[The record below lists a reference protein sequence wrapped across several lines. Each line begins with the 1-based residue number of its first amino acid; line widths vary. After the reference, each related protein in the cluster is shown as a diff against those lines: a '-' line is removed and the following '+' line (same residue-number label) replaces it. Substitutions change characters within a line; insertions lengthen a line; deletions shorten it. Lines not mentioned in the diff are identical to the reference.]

1 MTLLNKTKKI
11 CENYNIKPTRSKGQ
25 NFLIN
30 EDVYEDMIEASEI
43 KKDDIILEIGP
54 GLGFLSERLA
64 RKIKKVVA
72 IELDEGLFIF
82 LENKFKKEN
91 INNIKIINKD
101 ILKIFNLTDYFSE
114 EEIKKYKIVANLPY
128 NITSIFLRKFL
139 ENIDLRPKSMT
150 LMLQKETAER
160 IVASPGKMSLLSVS
174 VQLYAKVKIIKY
186 VLKENFWP
194 IPEVD
199 SAIINIVPFSS
210 SENRFDKKNEKLFFQ
225 MIKHGFSSRRKML
238 KNNLAGGYGIS
249 NQRAEEL
256 LEKSGF
262 DKKIR
267 AQELSVDEWKKL
279 FVAFRSNML

>member
-54 GLGFLSERLA
+54 GLGFLSKRLA
-64 RKIKKVVA
+64 RKANKVVA
-72 IELDEGLFIF
+72 IELDDKLFIF

-91 INNIKIINKD
+91 ISNIKIINKD
-101 ILKIFNLTDYFSE
+101 ILKIFNLSDYFSQ

-139 ENIDLRPKSMT
+139 ENIDLRPKSIT

-160 IVASPGKMSLLSVS
+160 IVAPPGKMSLLSVS
-174 VQLYAKVKIIKY
+174 VQLYAKVEIIKY

-194 IPEVD
+194 MPEVD

-210 SENRFDKKNEKLFFQ
+210 LENRFDKKNEKLFFQ

-249 NQRAEEL
+249 NQSAEEIL
-256 LEKSGF
+256 TKSGF
-262 DKKIR
+262 NKKIR

>member
-1 MTLLNKTKKI
+1 MNLLNKTKKI

-64 RKIKKVVA
+64 RKANKVVA
-72 IELDEGLFIF
+72 IELDDKLFIF

-91 INNIKIINKD
+91 ISNIRIINKD
-101 ILKIFNLTDYFSE
+101 ILKIFNLSDCFSQ

-139 ENIDLRPKSMT
+139 ENIDLRPKNIT

-174 VQLYAKVKIIKY
+174 VQLYAKVEIIKY

-194 IPEVD
+194 MPEVD

-210 SENRFDKKNEKLFFQ
+210 SENRFDKKNEKFFFQ

-249 NQRAEEL
+249 NQKAEEIL
-256 LEKSGF
+256 TKSGF
-262 DKKIR
+262 NKKIR

>member
-1 MTLLNKTKKI
+1 MTLFEKTKKI

-64 RKIKKVVA
+64 RKANKVVA
-72 IELDEGLFIF
+72 IELDDKLFIF

-91 INNIKIINKD
+91 ISNIRIINKD
-101 ILKIFNLTDYFSE
+101 ILKIFNLSDCFSQ

-139 ENIDLRPKSMT
+139 ENIDLRPKNIT

-174 VQLYAKVKIIKY
+174 VQLYAKVEIIKY

-194 IPEVD
+194 MPEVD

-210 SENRFDKKNEKLFFQ
+210 SENRFDKKNEKFFFQ

-249 NQRAEEL
+249 NQKAEEIL
-256 LEKSGF
+256 TKSGF
-262 DKKIR
+262 NKKIR

>member
-1 MTLLNKTKKI
+1 MNLLNKTKKN
-11 CENYNIKPTRSKGQ
+11 CENFNIKPTRSKGQ

-64 RKIKKVVA
+64 RKANKVVA
-72 IELDEGLFIF
+72 IELDDKLFIF

-91 INNIKIINKD
+91 ISNIRIINKD
-101 ILKIFNLTDYFSE
+101 ILKIFNLSDCFSQ

-139 ENIDLRPKSMT
+139 ENIDLRPKNIT

-174 VQLYAKVKIIKY
+174 VQLYAKVEIIKY

-194 IPEVD
+194 MPEVD

-210 SENRFDKKNEKLFFQ
+210 SENRFDKKNEKFFFQ

-249 NQRAEEL
+249 NQKAEEIL
-256 LEKSGF
+256 TKSGF
-262 DKKIR
+262 NKKIR

-279 FVAFRSNML
+279 FVVLRSSML

>member
-1 MTLLNKTKKI
+1 MNLLNKTKKN
-11 CENYNIKPTRSKGQ
+11 CENFNIKPTRSKGQ

-64 RKIKKVVA
+64 RKANKVVA
-72 IELDEGLFIF
+72 IELDDKLFIF

-91 INNIKIINKD
+91 ISNIRIINKD
-101 ILKIFNLTDYFSE
+101 ILKIFNLSDCFSQ

-139 ENIDLRPKSMT
+139 ENIDLRPKNIT

-174 VQLYAKVKIIKY
+174 VQLYAKVEIIKY

-194 IPEVD
+194 MPEVD

-210 SENRFDKKNEKLFFQ
+210 LENRFDKKNEKFFFQ

-249 NQRAEEL
+249 NQKAEEIL
-256 LEKSGF
+256 TKSGF
-262 DKKIR
+262 NKKIR

-279 FVAFRSNML
+279 FVVLRSSML

>member
-1 MTLLNKTKKI
+1 MNLLNKTKKI
-11 CENYNIKPTRSKGQ
+11 CEDFSIKPTRSKGQ

-30 EDVYEDMIEASEI
+30 EDVYEDMIEASGI
-43 KKDDIILEIGP
+43 KKDDVILEIGP

-64 RKIKKVVA
+64 GKANKIVA
-72 IELDEGLFIF
+72 IELDDKLFLF

-91 INNIKIINKD
+91 INNIKVINKD
-101 ILKIFNLTDYFSE
+101 ILRIFNLSDYFSE

-139 ENIDLRPKSMT
+139 ENTELRPKSMT

-160 IVASPGKMSLLSVS
+160 ITASPGKMGLLSVS
-174 VQLYAKVKIIKY
+174 VQLYAKVEIIKY
-186 VLKENFWP
+186 VLKEDFWP

-199 SAIINIVPFSS
+199 SAIINIIPFSS
-210 SENRFDKKNEKLFFQ
+210 LENRFDKKNEKFFFQ

-238 KNNLAGGYGIS
+238 KNNLASGYRIS
-249 NQRAEEL
+249 NQKAEEIL
-256 LEKSGF
+256 IKSGF
-262 DKKIR
+262 DEKIR